1 MKIGPLRQRVTFQE
15 RQVVTD
21 DLGNQSSQ
29 WTDLFSRWC
38 EVIPVSTSESE
49 GNSTT
54 QVKEQ
59 LRLICRDESSIRA
72 LDSRQIRLVF
82 QGQSYQVTG
91 IVASYDLKGLVMID
105 VTREVSYDQD

>member
-29 WTDLFSRWC
+29 WLPLFSRWC
-38 EVIPVSTSESE
+38 EVRPVSTGESE

-54 QVKEQ
+54 QVREQ
-59 LRLICRDESSIRA
+59 LRLICRDEYSVRT
-72 LDSRQIRLVF
+72 LDSRQIRIIF
-82 QGQSYQVTG
+82 QGESYQVTG
-91 IVASYDLKGLVMID
+91 IVPSYDLKGLLMID
-105 VTREVSYDQD
+105 VTREVTYDQD